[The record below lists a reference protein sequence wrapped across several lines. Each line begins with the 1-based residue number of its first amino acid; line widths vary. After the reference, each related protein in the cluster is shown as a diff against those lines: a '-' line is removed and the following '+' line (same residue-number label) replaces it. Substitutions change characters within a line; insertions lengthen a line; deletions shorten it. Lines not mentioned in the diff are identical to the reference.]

1 MADKILAGLEPGGLG
16 FIDVV
21 ETVEAGDLVGYSS
34 GWKLAKQAATAIP
47 AIGVVDRAKTYSS
60 ATGAD
65 NKVQLHTR
73 GIVRGASGLT
83 AGAPVYLAA
92 GGEVSATAGDNFA
105 QVVGIA
111 TSTTEWVIAIN
122 AGVGAKPS
130 AHIVD
135 APAGGAGATAG
146 AYDSAANRDIAI
158 AAINAILVAL
168 EAHGIVVQA

>member
-16 FIDVV
+16 FIDVA
-21 ETVEAGDLVGYSS
+21 ETVEAGDLVGYST

-47 AIGVVDRAKTYSS
+47 AIGVVDRAKTYAS
-60 ATGAD
+60 GGD

-92 GGEVSATAGDNFA
+92 SGEVSKDAGANFA

-111 TSTTEWVIAIN
+111 ISTTEWIIAIN
-122 AGVGAKPS
+122 AGVGAIPG
-130 AHIVD
+130 AHIAD
-135 APAGGAGATAG
+135 AADAAGAI
-146 AYDSAANRDIAI
+146 SQLN
-158 AAINAILVAL
+158 LAL
-168 EAHGIVVQA
+168 AQLRAHGIVVKA

>member
-1 MADKILAGLEPGGLG
+1 MADKILAGIELGGLG
-16 FIDVV
+16 FIDVA

-47 AIGVVDRAKTYSS
+47 AVGVTDRAKTYSS

-83 AGAPVYLAA
+83 AGAPVYLAE
-92 GGEVSATAGDNFA
+92 GGEVSATAGANLA

-111 TSTTEWVIAIN
+111 ISATDWIIAIN

-130 AHIVD
+130 SHITDVTD
-135 APAGGAGATAG
+135 PATATG
-146 AYDSAANRDIAI
+146 YGWADAA
-158 AAINAILVAL
+158 AAAADVAKINAILVAL
-168 EAHGIVVQA
+168 EAHGIVVKA